1 MDRGIRA
8 SDYLRQARTEIFLV
22 PGGGSAYPGKELPK
36 RRQPGRWSRRTDAIT
51 QPWNGVLWPCLARQR
66 QFHAVPPGPHF
77 PGVRWEQITCE
88 ELPFPCGPVAR
99 SCVELHLASTL
110 VFTLSWMNPFLP
122 FVVTVDGSG
131 KLKSVRVCVC
141 QIYTLLLVSGE
152 TCRC

>member
-1 MDRGIRA
+1 MEA
-8 SDYLRQARTEIFLV
+8 
-22 PGGGSAYPGKELPK
+22 
-36 RRQPGRWSRRTDAIT
+36 
-51 QPWNGVLWPCLARQR
+51 ARQGGAGGR
-66 QFHAVPPGPHF
+66 MQSRNHGTGCCGRVWLDSGSSMPCPQAPTSPGFCGGRSHAKNTLSRVVPTPD
-77 PGVRWEQITCE
+77 R
-88 ELPFPCGPVAR
+88 
-99 SCVELHLASTL
+99 VELHLASTL